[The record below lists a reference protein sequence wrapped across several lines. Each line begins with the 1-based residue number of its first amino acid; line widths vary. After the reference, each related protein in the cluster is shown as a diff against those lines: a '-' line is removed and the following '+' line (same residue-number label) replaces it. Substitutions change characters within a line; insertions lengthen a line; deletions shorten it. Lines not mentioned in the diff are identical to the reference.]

1 MELSPQLYRPMLALL
16 GVVVLGFMAYKMTAP
31 AATTA
36 RPSAGEVDGARFRL
50 DPAAAR
56 AAGAQYLTPALRRA
70 TFHFGPSEAPADRQ
84 VFLDAVASARPE
96 ARRLIGLVDGLVSVH
111 FGPTGVPF
119 AIGLTVS
126 GDSETY
132 GMTIDL
138 GQITRRY
145 GPRGIDRTVLHEL
158 GHVVDMA
165 LVTNDVMARMDA
177 EIPRGLG
184 CEAGKLGGC
193 AVREERFAE
202 TFAKW
207 ALGDIGVNLDI
218 GYKVPP
224 PTPPLAVWG
233 EPLSQLAAG

>member
-1 MELSPQLYRPMLALL
+1 
-16 GVVVLGFMAYKMTAP
+16 MTAP
-31 AATTA
+31 AETTA
-36 RPSAGEVDGARFRL
+36 RPTGGEVNGARFRL
-50 DPAAAR
+50 DAAAAR
-56 AAGAQYLTPALRRA
+56 AAGAEYLTPALRRQ
-70 TFHFGPSEAPADRQ
+70 TFRFGPSEAPADRE
-84 VFLDAVASARPE
+84 VFLGAIASARPE

-119 AIGLTVS
+119 AIGTTAPTGS
-126 GDSETY
+126 AGY
-132 GMTIDL
+132 AMTIDL
-138 GQITRRY
+138 GQLVRRY
-145 GPRGIDRTVLHEL
+145 GTRGIDRTVLHEL

-165 LVTNDVMARMDA
+165 LVTDDVMARMDA

-202 TFAKW
+202 SFAKW

-224 PTPPLAVWG
+224 PTPPLSVWG